1 MKVSSNKHVQ
11 EVARSHHD
19 ALVTTGA
26 EVHQLVDQRLQLL
39 QLEQQRHAQEHLA
52 ERVDAQ
58 RDHLRLRTVAH
69 EVVGDHTHQRH
80 QLLRRHV
87 VVAALHQEHQDARDL
102 LLVGCQVRL
111 QECVEGKQTQ
121 LVVAHETRY
130 HVHQQQ
136 SHRKLLLRLLGK

>member
-26 EVHQLVDQRLQLL
+26 EVHQLVDQR
-39 QLEQQRHAQEHLA
+39 RHAQEHLA

-58 RDHLRLRTVAH
+58 RDHLRLRAVAH

-111 QECVEGKQTQ
+111 QERVEGKQTQ